1 MRYMGS
7 KRKLWK
13 YISPIILKDRKLNQF
28 YVEPFCGGCNSLSQV
43 NGKRIAADINI
54 YLIEM
59 WKSLI
64 KEEKQIYP
72 ITKEIYND
80 VRNCYRCKNS
90 RYSFSE
96 IGWVG
101 FMASYNGRFF
111 DGGFSG
117 NNVRVKNGDLRHYID
132 ESMSDILQQ
141 LETLKD
147 VDFRCC
153 SYDDLQIPEKSI
165 IYCDPPYKDTKR
177 YNTIDFDYDKFYNW
191 CFEQS
196 ELGNKVFISEYNMPE
211 FFKEVWSMEV
221 HCNINI
227 EKNKRIEKLF
237 TIK

>member
-13 YISPIILKDRKLNQF
+13 YISPIVLKDRKPNQC

-43 NGKRIAADINI
+43 NGKRIAADINV

-59 WKSLI
+59 LKSLI
-64 KEEKQIYP
+64 KGENQIYP

-80 VRNCYRCKNS
+80 VRNCYRCKDS
-90 RYSFSE
+90 RYSLSE

-117 NNVRVKNGDLRHYID
+117 NNVKVNGGSRNYID
-132 ESMSDILQQ
+132 ECISDILQQ
-141 LETLKD
+141 LENLKD

-153 SYDDLQIPEKSI
+153 SYDNLPIPEESI

-177 YNTIDFDYDKFYNW
+177 YDTIDFDYDKFYNW

-196 ELGNKVFISEYNMPE
+196 KLGNKVFISEYKMPE
-211 FFKEVWSMEV
+211 SFKEVWSMEV
-221 HCNINI
+221 HCNINT
-227 EKNKRIEKLF
+227 EKNKRVEKLF
-237 TIK
+237 TI

>member
-13 YISPIILKDRKLNQF
+13 YISPIILKDRKPNQF

-43 NGKRIAADINI
+43 NGKRLAADVNV

-64 KEEKQIYP
+64 KGEKQIYP

-80 VRNCYRCKNS
+80 VRCCYRGKNDK
-90 RYSFSE
+90 YSISE

-117 NNVRVKNGDLRHYID
+117 NNVKGKGGGSRHYID
-132 ESMSDILQQ
+132 ECMNDILQQ
-141 LETLKD
+141 LENLKD
-147 VDFRCC
+147 VDFHCC
-153 SYDDLQIPEKSI
+153 SYYDLSIPEKSI

-177 YNTIDFDYDKFYNW
+177 YDTIDFDYDKFYNW

-196 ELGNKVFISEYNMPE
+196 KLGNKVFISEYNMPE
-211 FFKEVWSMEV
+211 SFKEIWSMEV
-221 HCNINI
+221 RCNINI
-227 EKNKRIEKLF
+227 EKNKRVEKLF
-237 TIK
+237 TI

>member
-1 MRYMGS
+1 MM
-7 KRKLWK
+7 L
-13 YISPIILKDRKLNQF
+13 
-28 YVEPFCGGCNSLSQV
+28 
-43 NGKRIAADINI
+43 
-54 YLIEM
+54 
-59 WKSLI
+59 
-64 KEEKQIYP
+64 
-72 ITKEIYND
+72 EIVTD
-80 VRNCYRCKNS
+80 VRIVG
-90 RYSFSE
+90 YSFSE

-141 LETLKD
+141 VETLKD

-191 CFEQS
+191 CFEQYK
-196 ELGNKVFISEYNMPE
+196 LGNKVFIREYNMPE

>member
-13 YISPIILKDRKLNQF
+13 YISPIVLKDRKPNQF

-43 NGKRIAADINI
+43 NGKRIAADINV
-54 YLIEM
+54 YLIAM
-59 WKSLI
+59 LKSLI
-64 KEEKQIYP
+64 KGENQIYP

-80 VRNCYRCKNS
+80 VRNCYRCNNS
-90 RYSFSE
+90 RYSLSE

-117 NNVRVKNGDLRHYID
+117 NNVKVNGGLRNYID
-132 ESMSDILQQ
+132 ECISDILQQ
-141 LETLKD
+141 LENLKG

-153 SYDDLQIPEKSI
+153 SYDNLSIQEESI

-177 YNTIDFDYDKFYNW
+177 YDTIDFDYDKFYNW

-196 ELGNKVFISEYNMPE
+196 KLGNKVFISEYNMPE
-211 FFKEVWSMEV
+211 SFKEVWSMEV

-227 EKNKRIEKLF
+227 EKNKRVEKLF
-237 TIK
+237 TI

>member
-1 MRYMGS
+1 MGS
-7 KRKLWK
+7 KRRLWK
-13 YISPIILKDRKLNQF
+13 YISPIILKDRKPNQF

-59 WKSLI
+59 RKSLI

-72 ITKEIYND
+72 ITKEIYNN
-80 VRNCYRCKNS
+80 VRNCYRCKNGK
-90 RYSFSE
+90 YSFSD
-96 IGWVG
+96 IGWIG

-117 NNVRVKNGDLRHYID
+117 NNVMGKNGGLRHYID
-132 ESMSDILQQ
+132 ECMSDILQQ

-153 SYDDLQIPEKSI
+153 SYDDLQIPKKSI
-165 IYCDPPYKDTKR
+165 IYCDPPYNGTKR
-177 YNTIDFDYDKFYNW
+177 YDTIDFDYDKFYNW

-196 ELGNKVFISEYNMPE
+196 KLGNKVFISEYSMPE
-211 FFKEVWSMEV
+211 SFKEVWSMEV
-221 HCNINI
+221 RCNINI
-227 EKNKRIEKLF
+227 EKNKRVEKLF
-237 TIK
+237 TI

>member
-13 YISPIILKDRKLNQF
+13 YISPIVLKDRKPNQF

-43 NGKRIAADINI
+43 NGKRIAADINV
-54 YLIEM
+54 YLIAM
-59 WKSLI
+59 LKSLI
-64 KEEKQIYP
+64 KGENQIYP

-80 VRNCYRCKNS
+80 VRNCYRCNNS
-90 RYSFSE
+90 RYSLSE

-117 NNVRVKNGDLRHYID
+117 NNVKVNGGLRNYID
-132 ESMSDILQQ
+132 ECISDILQQ
-141 LETLKD
+141 LENLKG

-153 SYDDLQIPEKSI
+153 SYDNLSIPEESI

-177 YNTIDFDYDKFYNW
+177 YDTIDFDYDKFYNW

-196 ELGNKVFISEYNMPE
+196 KLGNKVFISEYNMPE
-211 FFKEVWSMEV
+211 SFKEVWSMEV

-227 EKNKRIEKLF
+227 EKNKRVEKLF
-237 TIK
+237 TI